1 MAIPIKTDVITSA
14 GLMFHNITTRTIAQR
29 IKPKYI
35 LFPPYI
41 KFVLATNL
49 FKYHIQTETGKV
61 IFYAPRYKF
70 HCIRVTAVIAADK
83 SSEITAIT
91 PFVETIL

>member
-1 MAIPIKTDVITSA
+1 
-14 GLMFHNITTRTIAQR
+14 MFHNITTRTIAQR